1 MNEYEQCLFE
11 AVIYC
16 GTLNKHNGGLQTKL
30 IFYIWWV
37 IVNWGIADGFGW
49 CMKIFTSCTD
59 SSSPLVERPKPTGLR
74 DHRRKN
80 FERAQTVLHH
90 MVERPKPTRSR
101 NHGKKRWRGW
111 PKGHQA

>member
-1 MNEYEQCLFE
+1 
-11 AVIYC
+11 
-16 GTLNKHNGGLQTKL
+16 
-30 IFYIWWV
+30 
-37 IVNWGIADGFGW
+37 
-49 CMKIFTSCTD
+49 MKIFTSCTD

-101 NHGKKRWRGW
+101 NHGKKNVEEAGRRAIK
-111 PKGHQA
+111 PSHILASLRY

>member
-1 MNEYEQCLFE
+1 
-11 AVIYC
+11 
-16 GTLNKHNGGLQTKL
+16 
-30 IFYIWWV
+30 
-37 IVNWGIADGFGW
+37 
-49 CMKIFTSCTD
+49 MKIFTSCTD

-101 NHGKKRWRGW
+101 NHGKKTLKRLAEGPSSLVTSW
-111 PKGHQA
+111 QAYDINGYTLYTMAFNSVGKTTILGARARALLTQH